1 MKFSEGEFAAFI
13 QQVPMAESFLKDEKP
28 VAMSRDM
35 LENVKTC

>member
-28 VAMSRDM
+28 VAMTEKSS
-35 LENVKTC
+35 